1 MSVSKMKEVLF
12 SEWDVAV
19 RTISNLLT
27 KVQEKDWDYRPRE
40 NMRTLLELANH
51 LVQIPA
57 VDLAIGKEKN
67 EQEIRHLENELQ
79 AGSAEELIKV
89 LRNGYQDFKAYYE
102 SLSETDFFVKKSKP
116 FYFGEHMEGH
126 TQVKWL
132 TESTTHI
139 FHHRG
144 QFFNYLKELGYEVN
158 MFDLY

>member
-1 MSVSKMKEVLF
+1 MSVIKMKEILF
-12 SEWDVAV
+12 SEWEVAV
-19 RTISNLLT
+19 RTISNLLS
-27 KVQEKDWDYRPRE
+27 KVQEKDWDYRPHE

-57 VDLAIGKEKN
+57 IDLAIGQEKG
-67 EQEIRHLENELQ
+67 EQEVRELENKLQ
-79 AGSAEELIKV
+79 SGSAPELTEV
-89 LRNGYQDFKAYYE
+89 LKNGYQEFKSYYD
-102 SLSETDFFVKKSKP
+102 SLSETVFFEKVSKP
-116 FYFGEHMEGH
+116 FYFGDEMEGH
-126 TQVKWL
+126 TQAKWL

>member
-19 RTISNLLT
+19 RTISNLLM
-27 KVQEKDWDYRPRE
+27 KVQDKDWDYRPRE

-57 VDLAIGKEKN
+57 VDLAIGQEKN
-67 EQEIRHLENELQ
+67 EQEVRNLENKLRS
-79 AGSAEELIKV
+79 GSAAELIDV
-89 LRNGYQDFKAYYE
+89 LNNGYQDFKSYYD
-102 SLSETDFFVKKSKP
+102 SLSDTDFFERVSKP
-116 FYFGEHMEGH
+116 FYFGDEMEGH
-126 TQVKWL
+126 TQAKWL

-139 FHHRG
+139 FHHRA

>member
-1 MSVSKMKEVLF
+1 MGMSKMKEVLF
-12 SEWDVAV
+12 SEWEVAV
-19 RTISNLLT
+19 RTITNLLS
-27 KVQEKDWDYRPRE
+27 KVQEKDWDYHPRE

-57 VDLAIGKEKN
+57 IDLAIGQEKS
-67 EQEIRHLENELQ
+67 EQEVRELENQLHT
-79 AGSAEELIKV
+79 GSALELADV
-89 LRNGYQDFKAYYE
+89 LKKGYQEFKGYYD
-102 SLSETDFFVKKSKP
+102 SLSERDFFEKISKP
-116 FYFGEHMEGH
+116 FYFAEDMQGH